1 MSITLKEIAELAG
14 VHKSTVDKVIHNR
27 PGVSDAKRA
36 QIRKLLEE
44 YHYESNPL
52 AKALNYQKK
61 KMSVAVVLP
70 EVDARSFLKEGM
82 RLVLQDFNSFNISV
96 RLCETKPH
104 EDERQAE
111 IIKELIA
118 ERISGI
124 VLLPIESEKVRE
136 AMKEAEV
143 AGIPIVTVNTDLQDS
158 GRICYIGQDMEKGG
172 RVAAK
177 MLSLKLPQG
186 GKVSIISS
194 KLNMATK
201 LREKAFLRYLE
212 CCNGLFTIDGCLD
225 IQETEEEAYALAKE
239 FFHRNTD
246 MDAVYITCGEVSHIC
261 QALQEEQQAGHIQKK
276 PEIICH
282 ERYPE
287 IIELIK
293 DEYIFAAING
303 ELLSQG
309 RLAMRVLFEYLI
321 YEQKPKE
328 EVIHVGNEVL
338 IKENV

>member
-44 YHYESNPL
+44 HHYESNPL

-70 EVDARSFLKEGM
+70 EVDACSFLKEGIS
-82 RLVLQDFNSFNISV
+82 LVLQDFNSFNISV
-96 RLCETKPH
+96 RFCETKPH

-118 ERISGI
+118 DRISGI
-124 VLLPIESEKVRE
+124 VLLPIESEKVRM
-136 AMKEAEV
+136 AMREAE
-143 AGIPIVTVNTDLQDS
+143 AKGIPIVTVNTDLQDS

-186 GKVSIISS
+186 GKVSVISS
-194 KLNMATK
+194 KLNRATK
-201 LREKAFLRYLE
+201 LREKAFRNYLSS
-212 CCNGLFTIDGCLD
+212 CNERLVVAECLD
-225 IQETEEEAYALAKE
+225 IQETEEEAYSLAKE

-246 MDAVYITCGEVSHIC
+246 MNAVYITCGEVRHIC
-261 QALQEEQQAGHIQKK
+261 RALQEEQKTGRIQKM
-276 PEIICH
+276 PAIICH

-287 IIELIK
+287 IIELLK
-293 DEYIFAAING
+293 EDHVFATVNG
-303 ELLSQG
+303 ELFSQG

-321 YEQKPKE
+321 YDQKPKA
-328 EVIHVGNEVL
+328 EVLHVGNEVL
-338 IKENV
+338 LKENA